1 MFKIKEQRNLVEQEY
16 ASGRPAPNTLPF
28 CFIDIYL
35 HPKNKPISY
44 QSAQEILKIKEYLYL
59 IGLQHTRGR
68 AAPY

>member
-1 MFKIKEQRNLVEQEY
+1 MFKIKEQTNLVDQEY
-16 ASGRPAPNTLPF
+16 ASGRPAPNTLF

-35 HPKNKPISY
+35 QPKNKPIIY